1 MKQYALVALIF
12 AAVLSQANALT
23 LEQAQNIMFV
33 KNLDIVIANQEY
45 CKKYYELAEANA
57 VWYPSLDASA
67 FYNGFTRD
75 NSINIAVPPSKAMP
89 NGLSVSQNIPSDRE
103 ELGVDLSY
111 PVTAAFV
118 NMYNIKYRD
127 LAIKVKFAQNAGL
140 KNELSFKLGLLFFQ
154 WDFSYFQTDV
164 QKNLV
169 SQYDSTVAQLK
180 TLEGGGMAA
189 HSKVL
194 QAQARLESAKVELS
208 ARENRSDSMRIELV
222 NFIQGVDTA
231 VAPEPYVFPAD
242 ISGASI
248 ADTVSL
254 NTGRP
259 ELTAMDMTISQLSTL
274 NDILKGQ
281 KYPNL
286 VIDFGYRYAKPG
298 LSLTGTDF
306 MAYGVASAQL
316 KFNIFDGNKVTSQQH
331 QNQTQIEIAQAQKQ
345 QLINNF
351 NSSLKTTKLQL
362 AWAKKQEKA
371 SLVSLD
377 AAHAFSEDSK
387 NSLLHGTVT
396 SLDYLD
402 AVNNEAAAKLAVKQA
417 KLMQNIALLKLYY
430 VAGKELKY

>member
-1 MKQYALVALIF
+1 MTSSKVAILMIS
-12 AAVLSQANALT
+12 AVVAQAHAMT
-23 LEQAQNIMFV
+23 LGQAQAIMFV

-67 FYNGFTRD
+67 SYNGFTQD
-75 NSINIAVPPSKAMP
+75 NSLSIKLPTGQSLGENLPSSRA
-89 NGLSVSQNIPSDRE
+89 

-118 NMYNIKYRD
+118 NMYNVKYRD
-127 LAIKVKFAQNAGL
+127 LAIKVKFAQNAAL
-140 KNELSFKLGLLFFQ
+140 KNELSFKLGFLFFQ

-169 SQYDSTVAQLK
+169 SQYDSAVAQLK

-222 NFIQGVDTA
+222 NFIQGGADTV

-242 ISGASI
+242 ISGAST

-306 MAYGVASAQL
+306 MAYGIASAQL

-331 QNQTQIEIAQAQKQ
+331 QNQTQIQIAQAQKQ

-377 AAHAFSEDSK
+377 AAHAFSDDSK
-387 NSLLHGTVT
+387 NSLSLGTAT

-402 AVNNEAAAKLAVKQA
+402 AVNNEATAKLAVKQA
-417 KLMQNIALLKLYY
+417 KLLQNIALLKLYY
-430 VAGKELKY
+430 VAGKELNF

>member
-1 MKQYALVALIF
+1 MTSCKVVLMIS
-12 AAVLSQANALT
+12 AVLVQAHALT
-23 LEQAQNIMFV
+23 LGQAQNTMFA
-33 KNLDIVIANQEY
+33 KNLDITIANQEY

-67 FYNGFTRD
+67 SYNGFTRD
-75 NSINIAVPPSKAMP
+75 NSINITVPPNKAMP
-89 NGLSVSQNIPSDRE
+89 GGLSINQNIPSDRE

-118 NMYNIKYRD
+118 NMYNVKYHD
-127 LAIKVKFAQNAGL
+127 LAIKAKFAQNAAL
-140 KNELSFKLGLLFFQ
+140 KNDLSFKLGLLFFQ
-154 WDFSYFQTDV
+154 WDFSFSQTDV

-169 SQYDSTVAQLK
+169 SQYEAAVAQLK
-180 TLEGGGMAA
+180 ALEGGGMAA
-189 HSKVL
+189 HAKVL

-208 ARENRSDSMRIELV
+208 ACENRSDSMRIELV
-222 NFIQGVDTA
+222 NFIQGADTT
-231 VAPEPYVFPAD
+231 VVPEPYAFHAD
-242 ISGASI
+242 NSGPLSV
-248 ADTVSL
+248 DTISL

-259 ELTAMDMTISQLSTL
+259 ELMAMDMTISQLSTL
-274 NDILKGQ
+274 NDILRGQ

-286 VIDFGYRYAKPG
+286 VFDLGYRYGKPG

-316 KFNIFDGNKVTSQQH
+316 KFNIFDGNRVSSQQH
-331 QNQTQIEIAQAQKQ
+331 QNQTQIEIARTQKQ
-345 QLINNF
+345 MLINNF
-351 NSSLKTTKLQL
+351 NSSLKITKLQL
-362 AWAKKQEKA
+362 TWAKKQEQA
-371 SLVSLD
+371 ALVSLD

-402 AVNNEAAAKLAVKQA
+402 AVNNEAAAKLAVTQA